1 MKEFEWEFEWIDRYF
16 KPLTRTTCD
25 DAAHTS
31 WNLTDDGALLNGH
44 VVVTDSLFEGTHFLA
59 DDDPEQVA
67 RLLSRVNVS
76 DCAAMG
82 ARPLCYWLNVG
93 VPRASAQQWMESLAR
108 GLALEQ
114 KIYGMTLM
122 GGDSG
127 VVSRHVALSM
137 TLVGHLDGRAAVRRS
152 GVQPND
158 IIAVTGTLGDGGFA
172 WHLASGGRY
181 DGEHHD
187 FFHRARLL
195 PTPPVA
201 FAAQAA
207 HLLHGA
213 VDVSDGLWAD
223 VTHLATAS
231 SVGIDIRVE
240 DLPLSP
246 QLTQAVAPDDA
257 YQYALTGGGDYQLV
271 VAVARDNWQ
280 QLQAIAKNNKVSI
293 TPIGTARVGEGV
305 TLHHERLAEFHQT
318 GFQHF

>member
-1 MKEFEWEFEWIDRYF
+1 MKEFEREFEWIDRYF
-16 KPLTRTTCD
+16 KPLAHD
-25 DAAHTS
+25 DEAYTS
-31 WNLTDDGALLNGH
+31 FNLSDDGALLDGH

-59 DDDPEQVA
+59 NDDPEQVA

-93 VPRASAQQWMESLAR
+93 VPRVSAQRWMEALAR
-108 GLALEQ
+108 GLAHEQ

-122 GGDSG
+122 GGDCG
-127 VVSRHVALSM
+127 VVSQHVALSM
-137 TLVGHLDGRAAVRRS
+137 TLVGHLEGRAVRRS
-152 GVQPND
+152 GVQPD
-158 IIAVTGTLGDGGFA
+158 DVIAVTGTLGDGGFA
-172 WHLASGGRY
+172 WHLASGGQD
-181 DGEHHD
+181 DGDGD

-195 PTPPVA
+195 PSPPVT
-201 FAAQAA
+201 FATQAA
-207 HLLHGA
+207 HVLHGA

-231 SVGIDIRVE
+231 GVGIDIRVE

-246 QLTQAVAPDDA
+246 QLTQAVALDDA

-280 QLQAIAKNNKVSI
+280 QLKTIAQNNKVSI
-293 TPIGTARVGEGV
+293 TPIGTARKGKGV
-305 TLHHERLAEFHQT
+305 TLRHQRPTEFHQA

>member
-1 MKEFEWEFEWIDRYF
+1 MKEIEWEFEWIDRYF
-16 KPLTRTTCD
+16 KPLTCD
-25 DAAHTS
+25 KAARTS
-31 WNLTDDGALLNGH
+31 WGLSDDGALLNGH

-59 DDDPEQVA
+59 HDDPEQVA

-137 TLVGHLDGRAAVRRS
+137 TLVGHLDGHQAVRRS
-152 GVQPND
+152 GVQPHD

-187 FFHRARLL
+187 FFHHARLL
-195 PTPPVA
+195 PTPPVT
-201 FAAQAA
+201 FATQAA
-207 HLLHGA
+207 HVLHGA

-280 QLQAIAKNNKVSI
+280 QLHTIAQNNKVSI